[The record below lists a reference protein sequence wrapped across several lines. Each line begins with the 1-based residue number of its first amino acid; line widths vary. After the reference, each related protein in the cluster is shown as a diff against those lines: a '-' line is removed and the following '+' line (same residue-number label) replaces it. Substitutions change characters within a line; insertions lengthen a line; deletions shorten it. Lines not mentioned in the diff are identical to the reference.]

1 MVRSALPHVTDVTD
15 QDAGAGDG
23 PVLWLVRHGESTW
36 NTLGLAQGHCDQ
48 ARLTGRGLRQA
59 RAVAARLR
67 DRPAVA
73 LYVSDLRRALETA
86 APLAE
91 TLGLAATRDARL
103 RERCLGVLEGAAT
116 AAIGPAANGLRGDRV
131 VDPDARPDG
140 GESLRDFY
148 RRVAGFADELA
159 AGLSAAPRRATGAER
174 AGEVVVVAH
183 GGTLR
188 MLSAYLRGIPV
199 ERMRWEPLGNGC
211 ILRSPTGW
219 PAGWRAPGWQAQLT
233 NPDEKE

>member
-1 MVRSALPHVTDVTD
+1 MVRSALPHVTDVTG
-15 QDAGAGDG
+15 QVGAGQ
-23 PVLWLVRHGESTW
+23 VLWLVRHGESTW

-48 ARLTGRGLRQA
+48 ARLTQLGLRQA
-59 RAVAARLR
+59 RVVAARLR

-86 APLAE
+86 APLADA
-91 TLGLAATRDARL
+91 LGLAVTRDARL

-116 AAIGPAANGLRGDRV
+116 AAIGPAASGLSGGSV

-159 AGLSAAPRRATGAER
+159 AELSAGPGHAMGAER
-174 AGEVVVVAH
+174 AGEIVVVAH

-188 MLSAYLRGIPV
+188 MLNAYLRGIPV
-199 ERMRWEPLGNGC
+199 ERMRWEPLTNGC

-219 PAGWRAPGWQAQLT
+219 QARLQAPMA